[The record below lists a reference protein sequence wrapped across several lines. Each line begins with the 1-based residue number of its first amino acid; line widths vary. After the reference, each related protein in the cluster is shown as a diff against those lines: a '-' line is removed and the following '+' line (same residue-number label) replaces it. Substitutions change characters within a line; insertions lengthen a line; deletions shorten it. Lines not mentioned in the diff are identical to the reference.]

1 MTRVATCLWF
11 ADNNGHEAAAFYCGL
26 LPDSRI
32 TMTMPG
38 ETGAPVAVAF
48 ELMGTPYQALNG
60 GDRNRLGEE
69 TSIVVATEDQ
79 AETDRL
85 WAALADGGQEKAC
98 GWLVDRFVVHWQIAP
113 KGLWEMMC
121 DPDRE
126 AAGRAFAAMLEMVRI
141 DIATVRAAFEG
152 RA

>member
-1 MTRVATCLWF
+1 MSRVATCLWF
-11 ADNNGHEAAAFYCGL
+11 ADNNGHEAAAFWCDL

-38 ETGAPVAVAF
+38 EGDAPAAVAF

-60 GDRNRLGEE
+60 GPRNRLGEE
-69 TSIVVATEDQ
+69 TSIVVQTDDQ

-85 WAALADGGQEKAC
+85 WAALCDGGAPQAC
-98 GWLVDRFVVHWQIAP
+98 GWLIDRFGVRWQIAP
-113 KGLWEMMC
+113 ADLWAMTC
-121 DPDRE
+121 DPDR
-126 AAGRAFAAMLEMVRI
+126 AAAKRAFDAMLGMIKI
-141 DIATVRAAFEG
+141 DIAGVRAAFEG